1 VLRSIEEE
9 SYHMVAIE
17 VPSVAVRARC
27 S

>member
-17 VPSVAVRARC
+17 VPKVDVRARC
-27 S
+27 T